1 MTKRKTS
8 ERKTG
13 ELSYDLETMTPAEE
27 QQFWYEF
34 EAMLFRARDTGYLP
48 LSRVNIVNA
57 PAGNTISD
65 GEVTLH

>member
-8 ERKTG
+8 

-34 EAMLFRARDTGYLP
+34 ETMLFRARDGSGMQ
-48 LSRVNIVNA
+48 LSKVNIINNSITSGM
-57 PAGNTISD
+57 PETEI
-65 GEVTLH
+65 TLH

>member
-8 ERKTG
+8 

-34 EAMLFRARDTGYLP
+34 EAMLFRARDTGGRP
-48 LSRVNIVNA
+48 LSRVNIVNISI
-57 PAGNTISD
+57 GNTTFD
-65 GEVTLH
+65 GEITLH